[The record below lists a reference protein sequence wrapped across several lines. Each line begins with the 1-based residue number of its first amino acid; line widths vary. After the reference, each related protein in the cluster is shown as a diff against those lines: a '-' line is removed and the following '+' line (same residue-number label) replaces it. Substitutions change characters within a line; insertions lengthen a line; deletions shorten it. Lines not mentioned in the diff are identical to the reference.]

1 MNRGEKVVRKDIIG
15 KKDRILVVVEV
26 KRNEREEKVEEKRK
40 IEKISGREIRDN
52 IKIMDEIKEEKERK
66 MIDEGGMVWKMEIM
80 KKVDIEERIG
90 RIEILSGED
99 KDKSWIKM
107 IEDKEEERWNGW
119 KRVERKDRLNESEE
133 KRRLRKKERKRMKMN
148 VRENEREVGVV
159 VLKERNERWRK
170 RKKMIWRK
178 VNKVKVLKRRNN
190 KIEGMKE
197 DEEIVKEKEMIVKI
211 KIRMGERVIGL
222 LNRRKVK
229 EIISK
234 IEIEKIEI
242 RDLDEEIFVEEGKG
256 WKRVDKKDIR
266 ELRSLNREDKEIM
279 GRMKVEELKE
289 RKIEGKKER

>member
-99 KDKSWIKM
+99 KDKSWIEM

-119 KRVERKDRLNESEE
+119 KRVERKDWLNESEE